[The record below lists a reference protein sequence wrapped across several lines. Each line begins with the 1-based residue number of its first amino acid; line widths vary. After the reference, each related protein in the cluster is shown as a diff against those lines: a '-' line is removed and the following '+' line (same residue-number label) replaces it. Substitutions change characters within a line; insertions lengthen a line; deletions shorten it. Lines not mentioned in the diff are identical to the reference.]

1 MNTGRQSGYAN
12 VRKAAYD
19 DLVHQLN
26 AATTNIWLY
35 RTPYS
40 IIADP
45 QVMGFAKATAVGF
58 GNFQPKTWW
67 GDLWR
72 ATG

>member
-12 VRKAAYD
+12 VRKDAYD
-19 DLVHQLN
+19 DLVHQLS
-26 AATTNIWLY
+26 AAPPTSGSTA
-35 RTPYS
+35 PYS
-40 IIADP
+40 IHADP
-45 QVMGFAKATAVGF
+45 GVGFAKAKAVGF

-72 ATG
+72 ATS